1 MGQLSP
7 IQSGILLRAQ
17 VGSVPW
23 HSGGVGS
30 RDTVNRPG
38 RGPSVGASTRS
49 TTLEGI
55 LERVT
60 YVNEEN
66 AWSVVRLA
74 VPGKKDLVTV
84 VGNLLGVQPGENLRL
99 RGSWTQDRKYGE
111 QFKADGYVTVQPAT
125 LVGIEKYLGSG
136 MVRGLGKV
144 MAKRIVAHFGL
155 STLEVIE
162 QGPERLRE
170 VEGIGPVRSER
181 VAKAWVEQK
190 QIKDVMIFLQS
201 HGVSTTFA
209 IKIYK
214 HYQDRSIAVV
224 KENPYRLAI
233 DIFGIGFKTADKIA
247 GQLGISPSS
256 PERAQA
262 GVLHVLGELSNE
274 GHVFYP
280 RPKLIE
286 AAAALLEIDP
296 AIIEQAVNAL
306 AEAGL
311 VVVTPIL
318 DGPGQGPDGV
328 ALYLSSLHRA
338 ESGAAELGRGLLRSP
353 TRPVTIDIEKA
364 ITWFEER
371 QKISLAPEQ
380 REAVRRAITSKV
392 LVITGGPGTGKTTLV
407 NGIIQILEKKGRR
420 ILLGAPTGRAAKR
433 MTETTGRE
441 AKTLHRLLEF
451 DPKTVGFLRDRQ
463 RPLEADLVIVD
474 EASMIDTV
482 LAYNLLKA
490 VPPSCQLVLVGDVD
504 QLPSVG
510 PGSVLKDVIS
520 SGAVEVVRL
529 QHIFRQAEA
538 SLIVVNA
545 HRVNHGEMPRL
556 PPPGA
561 EADFFFIEKQEPEDV
576 LKAVK
581 LVVKERIPGKF
592 GLDPVNDVQV
602 LTPMHRGLLG
612 AASLNA
618 ELQALL
624 NPQGA
629 SIVHGSRLFRAGDKV
644 MQIRNNYDLEV
655 FNGDIGRIEA
665 IDEEDRTVAVQFD
678 GRSVTFE
685 RADLDELVLA
695 YACSIHKSQ
704 GSEYPCVVLPIHTQ
718 HYVML
723 QRNLLYTGITRA
735 RKLVVLVG
743 TKRALAIAVKN
754 DKTEA
759 RFTQLATQ
767 LGSPA

>member
-1 MGQLSP
+1 M
-7 IQSGILLRAQ
+7 
-17 VGSVPW
+17 
-23 HSGGVGS
+23 
-30 RDTVNRPG
+30 DRPG
-38 RGPSVGASTRS
+38 QGPRAGAHA
-49 TTLEGI
+49 TTLEGV

-74 VPGKKDLVTV
+74 VPGKKGLVTV

-99 RGSWTQDRKYGE
+99 RGQWNVDRKYGE

-155 STLEVIE
+155 ATLEVIE

-170 VEGIGPVRSER
+170 VDGIGPVRSER

-190 QIKDVMIFLQS
+190 QIKDVMVFLQS
-201 HGVSTTFA
+201 HGVSSTFA

-256 PERAQA
+256 PERAEA
-262 GVLHVLGELSNE
+262 GILHVLGELSNE

-280 RPKLIE
+280 RRKLIE
-286 AAAALLEIDP
+286 AAAALLEID
-296 AIIEQAVNAL
+296 AGIIETAVGAL
-306 AEAGL
+306 AEAGQ

-318 DGPGQGPDGV
+318 GETGQAQEDQ
-328 ALYLSSLHRA
+328 AIYIASLHRA
-338 ESGAAELGRGLLRSP
+338 ESGAAELGRALLRSSSR
-353 TRPVTIDIEKA
+353 TITIDIEKA
-364 ITWFEER
+364 IAWFEER
-371 QKISLAPEQ
+371 QKITLAPEQ
-380 REAVRRAITSKV
+380 REAIRSAVTSKF

-451 DPKTVGFLRDRQ
+451 DPKTMSFLRDRG
-463 RPLEADLVIVD
+463 RPLEADLIIVD

-482 LAYNLLKA
+482 LAYNLMKA
-490 VPPSCQLVLVGDVD
+490 VPPPCQLVLVGDVD

-510 PGSVLKDVIS
+510 PGSVLQDVIR
-520 SGAVEVVRL
+520 SGAVDVVRL

-556 PPPGA
+556 PQPGA
-561 EADFFFIEKQEPEDV
+561 DADFFFIEKKEPEEV
-576 LKAVK
+576 LETVK
-581 LVVKERIPGKF
+581 LIVKERIPERF
-592 GLDPVNDVQV
+592 GFDPVNDVQV

-629 SIVHGSRLFRAGDKV
+629 SLVHGSRLFRVGDKV

-665 IDEEDRTVAVQFD
+665 IDEVERTVAVQFD
-678 GRSVTFE
+678 GRVVTFE

-704 GSEYPCVVLPIHTQ
+704 GSEYPCVVLPVHTQ

-723 QRNLLYTGITRA
+723 QRNLLYTGMTRA

-754 DKTEA
+754 DRTES
-759 RFTQLATQ
+759 RFTQLAAQ
-767 LGSPA
+767 LRLGRAGPAGG

>member
-1 MGQLSP
+1 MGSHYQ
-7 IQSGILLRAQ
+7 
-17 VGSVPW
+17 
-23 HSGGVGS
+23 
-30 RDTVNRPG
+30 PG
-38 RGPSVGASTRS
+38 RSESAGVHHPKK
-49 TTLEGI
+49 TLEGI

-66 AWSVVRLA
+66 AWSVVKLD

-99 RGSWTQDRKYGE
+99 RGIWTVDRKYGE
-111 QFKADGYVTVQPAT
+111 QFKADGYVTVKPAT

-136 MVRGLGKV
+136 LVRGVGKV
-144 MAKRIVAHFGL
+144 MAGRLVEQFGL

-162 QGPERLRE
+162 QAPQRLRE
-170 VEGIGPVRSER
+170 VDGIGPVRSGR
-181 VAKAWVEQK
+181 IAKAWVEQK
-190 QIKDVMIFLQS
+190 QIKDVMVFLQS

-214 HYQDRSIAVV
+214 RYQDRSIAVV
-224 KENPYRLAI
+224 KENPYRLAV

-247 GQLGISPSS
+247 GHLGISPSS

-262 GVLHVLGELSNE
+262 GVLHVLSELSND

-280 RPKLIE
+280 RPKLVE
-286 AAAALLEIDP
+286 AAAALLEIDRV
-296 AIIEQAVNAL
+296 IIEQAVGVL
-306 AEAGL
+306 AEADH

-318 DGPGQGPDGV
+318 DGDGPGPDGV
-328 ALYLSSLHRA
+328 AVYLSSLHRA
-338 ESGAAELGRGLLRSP
+338 ESGAAELGRNLLRSP
-353 TRPVTIDIEKA
+353 VRPITIDTERA

-380 REAVRRAITSKV
+380 REAIRQAITSKF

-420 ILLGAPTGRAAKR
+420 ILLAAPTGRAAKR

-451 DPKTVGFLRDRQ
+451 DPKTMGFLRDRQ

-474 EASMIDTV
+474 EASMVDTV

-490 VPPSCQLVLVGDVD
+490 VPPSAQLVLVGDVD

-510 PGSVLKDVIS
+510 PGNVLQDIIRS
-520 SGAVEVVRL
+520 SAADVVRL

-561 EADFFFIEKQEPEDV
+561 AADFFFVEKEEPEDA
-576 LKAVK
+576 LQAVK
-581 LVVKERIPGKF
+581 LLVKERIPEKF
-592 GLDPVNDVQV
+592 RFDPVSDVQV

-624 NPQGA
+624 NPEGA
-629 SIVHGSRLFRAGDKV
+629 SVVHGSRLFRVGDKV

-655 FNGDIGRIEA
+655 FNGDIGLIEA
-665 IDEEDRTVAVQFD
+665 LDEVERTVSVQFD
-678 GRSVTFE
+678 GRVVTYE
-685 RADLDELVLA
+685 AADLDELVLA

-704 GSEYPCVVLPIHTQ
+704 GSEYPCVVIPIHTQ

-735 RKLVVLVG
+735 RRLVVLVG

-759 RFTQLATQ
+759 RFTQLAAQ
-767 LGSPA
+767 LGGRGRVE

>member
-1 MGQLSP
+1 M
-7 IQSGILLRAQ
+7 A
-17 VGSVPW
+17 
-23 HSGGVGS
+23 
-30 RDTVNRPG
+30 NRPG
-38 RGPSVGASTRS
+38 RGGSASAGAPG

-60 YVNEEN
+60 FINEEN
-66 AWSVVRLA
+66 AWSVVKLD

-99 RGSWTQDRKYGE
+99 RGRWTQDRKYGE
-111 QFKADGYVTVQPAT
+111 QFKADGYVTVKPAT

-136 MVRGLGKV
+136 LVRGIGKI
-144 MAKRIVAHFGL
+144 MAKRLVQGFGL

-162 QGPERLRE
+162 QAPQRLRE

-181 VAKAWVEQK
+181 IAKAWLEQK
-190 QIKDVMIFLQS
+190 RIKDVMVFLQS

-214 HYQDRSIAVV
+214 QYQDRAIAVV

-247 GQLGISPSS
+247 GHLGISPSS

-262 GVLHVLGELSNE
+262 GVLHVLGELSSE

-280 RPKLIE
+280 RPKLVE
-286 AAAALLEIDP
+286 AGAALLEINP
-296 AIIEQAVNAL
+296 AIIEEAVNTL
-306 AEAGL
+306 AEAGQ

-318 DGPGQGPDGV
+318 GGDGQGPDGV
-328 ALYLSSLHRA
+328 AVYLSSLHRA
-338 ESGAAELGRGLLRSP
+338 ESGAAELGRSLLRSP
-353 TRPVTIDIEKA
+353 GRPLTIDIEKA
-364 ITWFEER
+364 ISWFEER
-371 QKISLAPEQ
+371 QRITLAPEQ
-380 REAVRRAITSKV
+380 REAVRRAVTSKI

-420 ILLGAPTGRAAKR
+420 ILLGAPTGRAVKR

-451 DPKTVGFLRDRQ
+451 DPKTMGFLRDRQ
-463 RPLEADLVIVD
+463 RPLEADVVIVD
-474 EASMIDTV
+474 EVSMVDTV

-490 VPPSCQLVLVGDVD
+490 VPPTCQLILVGDVD

-510 PGSVLKDVIS
+510 PGSVLQDVIR
-520 SGAVEVVRL
+520 SGAVDVVRL
-529 QHIFRQAEA
+529 QHIFRQAER

-545 HRVNHGEMPRL
+545 HRVNHGEMPSL
-556 PPPGA
+556 PPPGSK
-561 EADFFFIEKQEPEDV
+561 ADFFFIEKNEPEEV
-576 LKAVK
+576 LATLKV
-581 LVVKERIPGKF
+581 LIETRIPDRF
-592 GLDPVNDVQV
+592 GFDPVNSVQV

-612 AASLNA
+612 AMSLNA

-629 SIVHGSRLFRAGDKV
+629 SVVHGSRLFRTGDKV

-665 IDEEDRTVAVQFD
+665 LDETERTLSVKFD
-678 GRSVTFE
+678 GRLVTYE
-685 RADLDELVLA
+685 RADLD
-695 YACSIHKSQ
+695 
-704 GSEYPCVVLPIHTQ
+704 VV
-718 HYVML
+718 
-723 QRNLLYTGITRA
+723 
-735 RKLVVLVG
+735 
-743 TKRALAIAVKN
+743 
-754 DKTEA
+754 
-759 RFTQLATQ
+759 
-767 LGSPA
+767 

>member
-1 MGQLSP
+1 MNGP
-7 IQSGILLRAQ
+7 
-17 VGSVPW
+17 
-23 HSGGVGS
+23 GS
-30 RDTVNRPG
+30 R
-38 RGPSVGASTRS
+38 PSAGAHA

-74 VPGKKDLVTV
+74 VSGKKDLVTV

-111 QFKADGYVTVQPAT
+111 QFKADGYVTVKPAT

-136 MVRGLGKV
+136 LVRGIGK
-144 MAKRIVAHFGL
+144 MIAKRLVEQFGL
-155 STLEVIE
+155 TTLEVIE
-162 QGPERLRE
+162 QAPDRLRE
-170 VEGIGPVRSER
+170 VDGIGPVRSGR
-181 VAKAWVEQK
+181 IAKAWVEQK
-190 QIKDVMIFLQS
+190 QIKDVMVFLQS
-201 HGVSTTFA
+201 HGVSSTFA

-247 GQLGISPSS
+247 SQLGISPSS

-262 GVLHVLGELSNE
+262 GVLHVLGEFSND

-280 RPKLIE
+280 RPKLVE
-286 AAAALLEIDP
+286 TAAALLEID
-296 AIIEQAVNAL
+296 AGIIEQAVNAL

-318 DGPGQGPDGV
+318 AGDGQPTDGIAV
-328 ALYLSSLHRA
+328 YLSSLHRA
-338 ESGAAELGRGLLRSP
+338 ESGAAELGRALLRAAP
-353 TRPVTIDIEKA
+353 HPITIDIEKA

-380 REAVRRAITSKV
+380 REAIRQAVTSRV

-451 DPKTVGFLRDRQ
+451 DPKTMGFLRDRG

-490 VPPSCQLVLVGDVD
+490 VPPSAQLVLVGDVD

-520 SGAVEVVRL
+520 SGAVDVVRL

-545 HRVNHGEMPRL
+545 HRVNTGRCP
-556 PPPGA
+556 
-561 EADFFFIEKQEPEDV
+561 
-576 LKAVK
+576 
-581 LVVKERIPGKF
+581 
-592 GLDPVNDVQV
+592 
-602 LTPMHRGLLG
+602 
-612 AASLNA
+612 
-618 ELQALL
+618 
-624 NPQGA
+624 
-629 SIVHGSRLFRAGDKV
+629 GSRRPAP
-644 MQIRNNYDLEV
+644 MPTSSSSRS
-655 FNGDIGRIEA
+655 RSP
-665 IDEEDRTVAVQFD
+665 RTSS
-678 GRSVTFE
+678 R
-685 RADLDELVLA
+685 R
-695 YACSIHKSQ
+695 
-704 GSEYPCVVLPIHTQ
+704 
-718 HYVML
+718 
-723 QRNLLYTGITRA
+723 
-735 RKLVVLVG
+735 
-743 TKRALAIAVKN
+743 
-754 DKTEA
+754 
-759 RFTQLATQ
+759 
-767 LGSPA
+767 